1 MAALKDWYDSTKI
14 RVLLLLL
21 LMFQNQ
27 LDQNGFRLNQ
37 IHAMMHPLTKDEAN

>member
-14 RVLLLLL
+14 RVLLWL